1 MKIFNTLIAVG
12 LVSTAAF
19 ASGAFHVGAKLA
31 GSYNMVWNV
40 DNEIT
45 LTDIMKNLGVPADEI
60 EEEMDGVQGSIKDAN
75 KLSGLGVGFGLT
87 FRYQISDVL
96 SIQPELLFN
105 YRARSVEAT
114 VTGSLAGED
123 DDDYYSYY
131 YDEPEPSRSASMKL
145 PEIEVNQ
152 WFLDIPVLFRF
163 QTGMGLFFNVGPV
176 LSLNMDTEFKA
187 SIVSMD
193 VDDYTTTI
201 VFGGIAGLGYAI
213 PLANGQTIDIDLRF
227 HMGFSS
233 IIRDDIEVDDEETSI
248 TLDGTKII
256 DPMDFN
262 ISLGISYWFI

>member
-1 MKIFNTLIAVG
+1 
-12 LVSTAAF
+12 
-19 ASGAFHVGAKLA
+19 
-31 GSYNMVWNV
+31 
-40 DNEIT
+40 
-45 LTDIMKNLGVPADEI
+45 MKNLGLPASMIEDEL
-60 EEEMDGVQGSIKDAN
+60 DGAEGSFKDLD
-75 KLSGLGVGFGLT
+75 KLSGFGVGFGLT
-87 FRYQISDVL
+87 FRYQISDVF

-114 VTGSLAGED
+114 VTGSLAEDD
-123 DDDYYSYY
+123 DDDYYYSGYGY
-131 YDEPEPSRSASMKL
+131 GYGYDYDEPKQPSSASMKL

-176 LSLNMDTEFKA
+176 LSLNLDTQLKVSLA
-187 SIVSMD
+187 SLD
-193 VDDYTTTI
+193 VDDYTTTV

-213 PLANGQTIDIDLRF
+213 SLANGQTIDIDLRF

-233 IIRDDIEVDDEETSI
+233 IIRDDIKVDDEEESI

-262 ISLGISYWFI
+262 ISLGVSYWFI